1 MQLISRFLVNRL
13 QCEACDKLTVT
24 GKLRKVEIKQCIT
37 KLIETINPKNGVCF
51 ILFIY
56 LFWGFPSNSR
66 IFHSYNR

>member
-1 MQLISRFLVNRL
+1 MQLFSRFLVNRL

-24 GKLRKVEIKQCIT
+24 GKLQKVEIKQCIT

-51 ILFIY
+51 VLFIY
-56 LFWGFPSNSR
+56 LFGGFPSNSR